1 MSKIT
6 PIITNFTAGELS
18 PQLEGRTDVARY
30 NNAVSTLEN
39 FLVAQFGGG
48 DRRPGSVFVAPA
60 KFPDKLCRIIPFEFS
75 TIQAYTIEMGEGYF
89 RFYRENAAI
98 TEADKVI
105 SGATQA
111 DPVNL
116 TIAAHGYSVGDE
128 IIIND
133 IVGMT
138 ELNGKRFRV
147 LGVPGA
153 ANITLEDLDGVSLD
167 GTGFTAYI
175 SGGVSS
181 KIVEIANPYTEDQL
195 LDIQFSQT
203 ADLLYFTHIEVPIQ
217 KLTRSSDTAW
227 TLVAP
232 DIIGGPFQSE
242 NITAITVSSSA
253 TAIGAATFTA
263 SSPIFSAD
271 MVDQLF
277 SLAGTTGAPAV
288 QGYAKITAFTSS
300 TIVDVDIIQT
310 LSSGAAT
317 DVWAFGSFGVNPG
330 FPTACGFHEQRFY
343 VGATTLEPS
352 TLFGSQIL
360 EFENFTAGEALDN
373 EALKFEIATEQV
385 NAIRWLN
392 SGRGLAIGTAG
403 GAFIASSGADFITL
417 TPTNI
422 SIRRETTFG
431 AQLIIAKRI
440 GNFLYYVQ
448 RGARKMRE
456 FSYNFD
462 IDSHLSLDMTL
473 LSEQISESGWTVM
486 DFQQSPH
493 PILWCVRSDGQ
504 MSTMTRQSDQEV
516 IAWSRQVTA
525 ETIAGAGSY
534 ESVAS
539 IPKGEEDQV
548 WVTVKRTVDGTTRR
562 FIEFFSPIDFGIL
575 NDAFFVD
582 SGLSYAGASTQ
593 VLTGL
598 DHLEGETVTIL
609 NEGAVE
615 PDRTVTNG
623 QITLDSAT
631 TRAHVGLAYTSS
643 INTLK
648 LEGGSNLGT
657 AQGKIARINEVTF
670 KFFKTVGAIFGRE
683 GVTNQIFF
691 RNTGDPMD
699 TAVPL
704 FTGDKRVQFPKGY
717 DREPRVFIKQEQPLP
732 MTVLAI
738 MPLYE
743 VFEQ

>member
-1 MSKIT
+1 MSKTT
-6 PIITNFTAGELS
+6 PILTNFTAGELS
-18 PQLEGRTDVARY
+18 PQLEGRVDVARY
-30 NNAVSTLEN
+30 SNAVATIEN
-39 FLVAQFGGG
+39 FLVAQFGGA
-48 DRRPGSVFVAPA
+48 DRRPGTVFVAPA
-60 KFPDKLCRIIPFEFS
+60 KFPDKLCRTVPFQFS
-75 TIQAYTIEMGEGYF
+75 TIQDYVLEVGEGYI
-89 RFYRENAAI
+89 RFFRENAAI

-116 TIAAHGYSVGDE
+116 TITAHGYSVGNE

-133 IVGMT
+133 VVGMT

-153 ANITLEDLDGVSLD
+153 NNITLEDLDGVSLD

-175 SGGVSS
+175 SDGVSAEV
-181 KIVEIANPYTEDQL
+181 VEISTPYTESQL
-195 LDIQFSQT
+195 LDIQFAQT
-203 ADLLYFTHIEVPIQ
+203 ADLLYIVHREVPIQ
-217 KLTRSSDTAW
+217 KLSRQSDVLW
-227 TLVAP
+227 TLEQI
-232 DIIGGPFQSE
+232 DTTGGPFQE
-242 NITAITVSSSA
+242 INTTTTTVTPSA
-253 TAIGAATFTA
+253 TTGAVTLTA
-263 SSPIFSAD
+263 SSPIFNANHVGSIF
-271 MVDQLF
+271 LIG
-277 SLAGTTGAPAV
+277 GTTGAPPV
-288 QGYAKITAFTSS
+288 QGYVEITGFTST
-300 TIVDVDIIQT
+300 TIVTGTVIDT
-310 LSSGAAT
+310 LDGLAAT
-317 DVWAFGSFGVNPG
+317 EDWAFGSFSVDAG
-330 FPTACGFHEQRFY
+330 FPQAVGFHEQRLYF
-343 VGATTLEPS
+343 GS
-352 TLFGSQIL
+352 TLAEPQTIFGSKIL
-360 EFENFTAGEALDN
+360 DFEDFNAGEALDT
-373 EALKFEIATEQV
+373 EAVKYEIATEQV
-385 NAIRWLN
+385 NSIRWLN

-431 AQLIIAKRI
+431 AELIIPKRI

-448 RGARKMRE
+448 RSSRKMRE

-473 LSEQISESGWTVM
+473 LSEQVSQSGLTLI

-493 PILWCVRSDGQ
+493 PILWCVRADGQ
-504 MSTMTRQSDQEV
+504 IATMTRQSDQEV

-525 ETIAGAGSY
+525 ETIAGAGAY
-534 ESVAS
+534 ESVAI

-548 WVTVKRTVDGTTRR
+548 WFSVKRTVNGTTRR
-562 FIEFFSPIDFGIL
+562 FIEYMSPLDFDTIE
-575 NDAFFVD
+575 DAFFVD
-582 SGLSYAGASTQ
+582 SGLTYIGASAT

-598 DHLEGETVTIL
+598 DHLEGESVSIL

-615 PDRTVTNG
+615 PNRTVVNG
-623 QITLDSAT
+623 SITLDVAT
-631 TRAHVGLAYTSS
+631 TKAHVGLPYTSKIRS
-643 INTLK
+643 LK
-648 LEGGSNLGT
+648 LEGGSALGT

-670 KFFKTVGAIFGRE
+670 RFFKTVGAEFGRID
-683 GVTNQIFF
+683 GTNEIFF
-691 RNTGDPMD
+691 RNTNDPMD

-717 DREPRVFIKQEQPLP
+717 TRDPRVYIQQAQPLP

-738 MPLYE
+738 MPRYE